1 MAAATLPAQ
10 AGGGAG
16 AGGSEGASARPAN
29 GNADLSAWLAVLAG
43 AIGALMATL
52 DISIVNSALP
62 TIQGEIGAS
71 STEGT
76 WIATSYL
83 VAEIVII
90 PLTAWLERLFGLKR
104 FLLIASILFTGFSII
119 CGLSTSLTM
128 MIIGRVGQG
137 FTGGA
142 MIPTGMTI
150 IATRLPRHQQPIGTA
165 LFGSTLILGP
175 VMGPLA
181 GGWLTENFSWH
192 YAFFVNIP
200 ICLILM
206 VFLVVGLKSDRMR
219 IDELFGAD
227 WMGIVGMALGLG
239 GLTVVLEEGNRE
251 QWFQSTLIWQ
261 LTGVT
266 ILGFTLIG
274 LGQLLAKRP
283 VVKLALLRNRAFLAV
298 FILGLL
304 IGAVLY
310 GTSYVIPQFLASIAG
325 YNAFQSGK
333 IVFLSGIP
341 AAMMMP
347 LFPLLVKKFD
357 LRYVVLTGMMIMATS
372 CWLDTSL
379 TSNSDG
385 SDFVV
390 SQLLRGLGQAMSML
404 FLNQAAIASVRP
416 DEAGDASGL
425 FNAARNLGGS
435 ISLALL
441 ATLQERREE
450 YHRWTI
456 HEALPA
462 NSPSVQDYVS
472 SQASA
477 LGGGPEGLSAALQS
491 IDGMVLKQALV
502 IAYTDE
508 FIALMIGIAVVL
520 PLVFLLRPLPKGH
533 HTMAMH

>member
-1 MAAATLPAQ
+1 MAAATLPAE
-10 AGGGAG
+10 AGNGGGAAKPA
-16 AGGSEGASARPAN
+16 AGSSS
-29 GNADLSAWLAVLAG
+29 GNADLTAWLAVVAG

-83 VAEIVII
+83 VAEIIII
-90 PLTAWLERLFGLKR
+90 PLTAWLERVFGLKR
-104 FLLIASILFTGFSII
+104 FLLIASVLFTGFSIV
-119 CGLSTSLTM
+119 CGLSTTLTM
-128 MIIGRVGQG
+128 MIVGRVGQG

-150 IATRLPRHQQPIGTA
+150 IATRLPRHQQPVGTA

-192 YAFFVNIP
+192 YAFFINIP
-200 ICLILM
+200 ICIILM
-206 VFLVVGLKSDRMR
+206 VFLTVGLSNTKMR
-219 IDELFGAD
+219 LDELLNAD
-227 WMGIVGMALGLG
+227 WLGILGLALGLG

-266 ILGFTLIG
+266 IIGFILISI
-274 LGQLLAKRP
+274 GQLFAKRP
-283 VVKLALLRNRAFLAV
+283 VIKLALLRNRAFAAV
-298 FILGLL
+298 FVLGLL
-304 IGAVLY
+304 IGSVLY
-310 GTSYVIPQFLASIAG
+310 GTAYVIPQFLAAIAG
-325 YNAFQSGK
+325 YNAYQSGQ

-347 LFPLLVKKFD
+347 LFPLLVKRFD
-357 LRYVVLTGMMIMATS
+357 LRYVVLTGMLIMAGS
-372 CWLDTSL
+372 CWLDTTL
-379 TSNSDG
+379 TVNSDG

-390 SQLLRGLGQAMSML
+390 SQLMRGLGQALSML
-404 FLNQAAIASVRP
+404 FLNQAAIASVKP

-435 ISLALL
+435 IALALL

-450 YHRWTI
+450 FHRWSI
-456 HEALPA
+456 HETLPA
-462 NSPSVQDYVS
+462 NSPSVQDWVS
-472 SQASA
+472 SQAASF
-477 LGGGPEGLSAALQS
+477 GGGPDGLSAALQS

-502 IAYTDE
+502 MAYTDE
-508 FIALMIGIAVVL
+508 FIALMVGIAVVL

-533 HTMAMH
+533 HNMAMH